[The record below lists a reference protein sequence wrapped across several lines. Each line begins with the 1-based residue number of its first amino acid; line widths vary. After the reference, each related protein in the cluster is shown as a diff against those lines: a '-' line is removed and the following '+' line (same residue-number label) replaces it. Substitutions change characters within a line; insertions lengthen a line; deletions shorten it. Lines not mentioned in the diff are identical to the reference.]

1 MTVRGTIRASLRLLD
16 LHDRR
21 LLWVA
26 TALQMTTAVLDFLG
40 VLLVGLAGTLSFAM
54 VAGQA
59 PPRFVTELA
68 STVGLGG
75 LADEA
80 LLATLAAAAAV
91 FLLAKS
97 IVAPLLL
104 AKVFRF
110 LARREAMVS
119 ARLTKELLSR
129 PLSFVQQR
137 STQETAR
144 ALVRGTHNA
153 IGIVLGQMVVGLSDL
168 TLLAV
173 LAVPLLLINPS
184 VALGAILF
192 FAVVAGGVHWVLGTR
207 ADRFGSQGSRVDDLL
222 SLRTVQEALGAYRE
236 ITVADRRSF
245 YVDRLRNL
253 RDRSAESAMGAR
265 VVGML
270 PKYVSEA
277 GLVLGAM
284 ALAAVLF
291 TTQPVD
297 VAAGTFAVFIV
308 AATRVVPAL
317 LRVQGA
323 ALSIRA
329 AAGPAE
335 PTFLLAEDLG
345 HPINRQEITPR
356 APATGYRDFVPSI
369 TLRDVRFA
377 YPAEVESALHD
388 ITLAV
393 APGQTAA
400 LVGPSGAGKSTLAD
414 VILGVLQPDSG
425 EVLVG
430 GIPPGDAVSHWPG
443 AIAYVPQAV
452 MLVEASV
459 RANVALGL
467 PEKLFDDESVWEALD
482 RAQLGDFVRTKPDGL
497 DTQIGERGLRLSGGQ
512 RQRIGI
518 ARALFTRPR
527 LLVLDEATSAL
538 DAETEQSITAILDD
552 LDEGVTVV
560 IVAHRLSTV
569 RHADLVVY
577 VEDGGVL
584 AAGVF
589 TEVYSKVPALQRQAE
604 LMGLSGPTLQG

>member
-1 MTVRGTIRASLRLLD
+1 MTVRGTIRASLRLLE
-16 LHDRR
+16 LRDRR

-40 VLLVGLAGTLSFAM
+40 VALVGLAGALSFAM
-54 VAGQA
+54 VAGQT
-59 PPRFVTELA
+59 PPRFVTALV
-68 STVGLGG
+68 SRVGLGG
-75 LADEA
+75 LAEGA

-97 IVAPLLL
+97 IVSPLLL
-104 AKVFRF
+104 ARVFRF

-129 PLSFVQQR
+129 PLNFVQQR

-144 ALVRGTHNA
+144 ALIRGPHNA
-153 IGIVLGQMVVGLSDL
+153 IGVVLGQMVVGLSEL
-168 TLLAV
+168 ALLAV
-173 LAVPLLLINPS
+173 LAVPLLLINPA
-184 VALGAILF
+184 VALGTILF
-192 FAVVAGGVHWVLGTR
+192 FAVLAGSVHWVLGTR
-207 ADRFGSQGSRVDDLL
+207 ADRFGSQGSQVDDLL

-236 ITVADRRSF
+236 ITVAGRRSF

-253 RDRSAESAMGAR
+253 RDRSAESAVGAR

-297 VAAGTFAVFIV
+297 VAAGTFAVFLV

-329 AAGPAE
+329 AAGPAD
-335 PTFLLAEDLG
+335 PTVFLAEDLG
-345 HPINRQEITPR
+345 HPMNPQEPNHGTS
-356 APATGYRDFVPSI
+356 TTDSQDFVPSI
-369 TLRDVRFA
+369 ALRNVRFA
-377 YPAEVESALHD
+377 YSAEGESAMRD
-388 ITLAV
+388 VTLAIS
-393 APGQTAA
+393 AGHTAA

-414 VILGVLQPDSG
+414 VILGVLRPDSG

-430 GIPPGDAVSHWPG
+430 GIPPGHAVSRWPG
-443 AIAYVPQAV
+443 AIAYVPQTV
-452 MLVEASV
+452 MMVEASV

-467 PEKLFDDESVWEALD
+467 PERLIDDESVWEALR
-482 RAQLGDFVRTKPDGL
+482 RAQLAEFVRTKPGGL
-497 DTQIGERGLRLSGGQ
+497 DTPIGERGLRLSGGQ
-512 RQRIGI
+512 RQRLGI

-538 DAETEQSITAILDD
+538 DAETEQAITAILDD
-552 LDEGVTVV
+552 LHEDVTVV
-560 IVAHRLSTV
+560 IIAHRLSTI
-569 RHADLVVY
+569 RHADLVLY
-577 VEDGGVL
+577 LEDGGIV
-584 AAGVF
+584 AAGTF
-589 TEVYSKVPALQRQAE
+589 TEVCSRVPALNRQAG
-604 LMGLSGPTLQG
+604 LMGLTGPAVEG

>member
-1 MTVRGTIRASLRLLD
+1 MPVTVRGTIRASVRLLD
-16 LHDRR
+16 PRDRR
-21 LLWVA
+21 LLWAA
-26 TALQMTTAVLDFLG
+26 TALQMMTALLDFVG
-40 VLLVGLAGTLSFAM
+40 VALIGLSGILSFAM
-54 VAGQA
+54 VAEQP
-59 PPRFVTELA
+59 PPRFVTALA
-68 STVGLGG
+68 SAVGLGD
-75 LADEA
+75 LADSE
-80 LLATLAAAAAV
+80 LLTTFAATAGM

-97 IVAPLLL
+97 IVSPLLL
-104 AKVFRF
+104 ARVFRF
-110 LARREAMVS
+110 LARREAILS

-153 IGIVLGQMVVGLSDL
+153 IGIVLGQMVVGLADL
-168 TLLAV
+168 ALLAV
-173 LAVPLLLINPS
+173 LAVPLLAINPV

-192 FAVVAGGVHWVLGTR
+192 FTVLATGAHWVLGTR
-207 ADRFGSQGSRVDDLL
+207 ADRFGSQGSQVDDLL
-222 SLRTVQEALGAYRE
+222 SLRTVQEVLGAYRE

-245 YVDRLRNL
+245 YVDRLRDL
-253 RDRSAESAMGAR
+253 RDRSAESKVGAR

-284 ALAAVLF
+284 TLAGVLF
-291 TTQPVD
+291 TTQPVA
-297 VAAGTFAVFIV
+297 VAAGTFAVFLV

-345 HPINRQEITPR
+345 HMTNRLEPTPVAPGTDHQEFI
-356 APATGYRDFVPSI
+356 PSVA
-369 TLRDVRFA
+369 LRDVRFA
-377 YPAEVESALHD
+377 YSPGGESVLRD
-388 ITLAV
+388 VTLAF

-414 VILGVLQPDSG
+414 VILGVLRPTSG
-425 EVLVG
+425 QVLIG
-430 GIPPGDAVSHWPG
+430 GVPPGEAVSRWPG
-443 AIAYVPQAV
+443 AIAYVPQTV
-452 MLVEASV
+452 MMVEASV

-467 PEKLFDDESVWEALD
+467 PERLIDDESVWTALD

-512 RQRIGI
+512 RQRLGI

-538 DAETEQSITAILDD
+538 DAETEQAIAAILDD
-552 LDEGVTVV
+552 LDEDVTVV
-560 IVAHRLSTV
+560 IIAHRLSTIQ
-569 RHADLVVY
+569 HADQVVY
-577 VEDGGVL
+577 LEDGGVV
-584 AAGVF
+584 AAGTF
-589 TEVYSKVPALQRQAE
+589 TEVCSKVPALHRE
-604 LMGLSGPTLQG
+604 PD